1 MKRRVEVSI
10 LNFQCFYRDGKFVET
25 GAHFWFPDDV
35 TLGYIIGNYFFTY
48 YKVNRGRHYDVVCR
62 KYQRL
67 NLVSKF

>member
-1 MKRRVEVSI
+1 MKRWVEVCI

-48 YKVNRGRHYDVVCR
+48 Y
-62 KYQRL
+62 
-67 NLVSKF
+67 